1 MQNLHPGKTLKNL
14 VMDFVESHGP
24 CTRKQIM
31 EHIFEHHFGIPY
43 NPDTDRGTLTSAF
56 CDPNTY
62 QAFLHNN
69 YFRVPGRHDKR
80 YLEKVRR
87 GLYRIACAR

>member
-1 MQNLHPGKTLKNL
+1 MKQTIKQL
-14 VMDFVESHGP
+14 VMDFVEANGP

-31 EHIFEHHFGIPY
+31 QHIFITRYGIPY
-43 NPDTDRGTLTSAF
+43 NPATDRGTLTSAF

-62 QAFLHNN
+62 EAHLNNN
-69 YFRVPGRHDKR
+69 YFRKPGRTDKR

-87 GLYRIACAR
+87 GLYRVVCAQ